1 MTEAPCRRTCD
12 IISNLPDD
20 VTDVILMCLPLQ
32 DAIRT
37 SILSRK
43 WRYRWAKVP
52 KLTLD
57 HTLWEYISTRKVRAR
72 LNSRILYHLFSLRQ
86 GPINECRISNIPEPI
101 HFCEIDKLI
110 FFVSRN
116 ELEQLV
122 LELPKGEKYKLPSS
136 IFTCSKMRHLTL
148 HYCVVNP
155 PPTFQAFS
163 KLIRLQLLNV
173 AISDKSLENLIS
185 RCPMLEDMEL
195 DIADPLNYIEIN
207 APKLRSLNFGSKLNS
222 ICFKNT
228 PLLTDVSIIMAND
241 VNHDSVNRGT
251 CNLVEF
257 FGSLPALKNLCLG
270 HSIIKTLIT
279 GIIDRIPVKLPMP
292 LVNLRQIYLFDICL
306 SDLDEIRCLLC
317 LIKSSPYLEEI
328 IVIINQAINN
338 ERGDD
343 LTALKLLEAGYDSGI
358 KLNRL
363 TKVRLIDIRGTKA
376 EMEFIKLLLA
386 TSPVLEKMM
395 ISPYYIGPESPQT
408 LVEILMQANTFQR
421 ASPRAVVN
429 F

>member
-1 MTEAPCRRTCD
+1 MTEAPCRRNCD

-57 HTLWEYISTRKVRAR
+57 HTLWEYISTRKVRTR
-72 LNSRILYHLFSLRQ
+72 LTCRILYHLFSLRQ
-86 GPINECRISNIPEPI
+86 GPINECRISSIPEPI
-101 HFCEIDKLI
+101 HFHEIDKLI

-136 IFTCSKMRHLTL
+136 VFTCSKMRHLTL

-155 PPTFQAFS
+155 PPTFQTFS

-222 ICFKNT
+222 IRFKNT
-228 PLLTDVSIIMAND
+228 PLLTDVSIIVANE

-257 FGSLPALKNLCLG
+257 FGSLPSLKNLCLG
-270 HSIIKTLIT
+270 HSIIK
-279 GIIDRIPVKLPMP
+279 
-292 LVNLRQIYLFDICL
+292 
-306 SDLDEIRCLLC
+306 
-317 LIKSSPYLEEI
+317 
-328 IVIINQAINN
+328 AINK
-338 ERGDD
+338 EGGDD
-343 LTALKLLEAGYDSGI
+343 LPALKLLESQYDSGI

-363 TKVRLIDIRGTKA
+363 TKVRLIDVKGTKV
-376 EMEFIKLLLA
+376 EMEFIKLLLT
-386 TSPVLEKMM
+386 TSPMLEKMM
-395 ISPYYIGPESPQT
+395 IYPYYIEPESPQT
-408 LVEILMQANTFQR
+408 LVEILKEVNKFQR
-421 ASPRAVVN
+421 ASCRARV
-429 F
+429 FF